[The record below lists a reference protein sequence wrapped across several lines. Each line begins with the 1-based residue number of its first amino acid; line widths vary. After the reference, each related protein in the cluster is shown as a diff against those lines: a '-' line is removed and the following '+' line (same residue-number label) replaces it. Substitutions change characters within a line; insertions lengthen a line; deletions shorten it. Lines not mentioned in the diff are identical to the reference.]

1 MRTIRFFFFLF
12 FSIGCLSNAL
22 GQTIS
27 VKATI
32 DSTLVMIGKQSH
44 LIFEVAQPKEAHVMF
59 PMISDTLV
67 HGIDVVGRSKP
78 DTTNLGNGRIQVK
91 QVYTITSFDTALY
104 YIPPYPFVSG
114 NDTFKTLPLSYKVMT
129 YSIDTT
135 KQSIFDI
142 KQIIKPPFN
151 WIHLWETVFFI
162 LLILLLLILG
172 GYYLWKK
179 VLKKPIP
186 FVTPSQRVL
195 SPHEEA
201 LEALKEIER
210 LKIWQQG
217 REKEYFTQLTDVLRN
232 YIDRRFNIPALEMT
246 SSDLLEETKLIQK
259 EFPGAYDGLK
269 KVLQVADL
277 VKFAKWHPLPE
288 EDELSLNL
296 SYLFVNQTKVEAVT
310 TEPEESASVE
320 KQHENDGTEKTS

>member
-1 MRTIRFFFFLF
+1 MRTIRFVSFFLF
-12 FSIGCLSNAL
+12 LTGFLSNVF

-27 VKATI
+27 VKASI

-44 LIFEVAQPKEAHVMF
+44 LTFEVAQPKDAHVMF
-59 PMISDTLV
+59 PMIADTLV
-67 HGIDVVGRSKP
+67 QGIDVVGRSKP

-104 YIPPYPFVSG
+104 FIPPYPFVSG
-114 NDTFKTLPLSYKVMT
+114 NDTFKTQSLSYKVMT

-142 KQIIKPPFN
+142 KQIIQPPFN
-151 WIHLWETVFFI
+151 WIRLWETVFFI
-162 LLILLLLILG
+162 LLLLLLLILG
-172 GYYLWKK
+172 GYYLWKR

-186 FVTPSQRVL
+186 FVSPSQRIL

-210 LKIWQQG
+210 QKIWQQG

-232 YIDRRFNIPALEMT
+232 YIERRFNIPALEMT
-246 SSDLLEETKLIQK
+246 SSDLLEEAKLIQK

-269 KVLQVADL
+269 RVLQIADL
-277 VKFAKWHPLPE
+277 VKFAKWHPMPE
-288 EDELSLNL
+288 ENDLSLNL

-310 TEPEESASVE
+310 TEHEESASVDT
-320 KQHENDGTEKTS
+320 QHENDGTKE